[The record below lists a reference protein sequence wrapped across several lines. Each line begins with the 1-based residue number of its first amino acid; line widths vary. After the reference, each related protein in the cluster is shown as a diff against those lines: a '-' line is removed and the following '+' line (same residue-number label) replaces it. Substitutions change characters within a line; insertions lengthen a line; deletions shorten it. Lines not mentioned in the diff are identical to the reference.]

1 METLDIL
8 TNLIQEETLKHEKA
22 VDDLI
27 LHIRKREAYIDRLRL
42 EFKDCVNELCLKC
55 GAYHEE
61 HLGACD
67 SCRWLKPRHSH
78 GYLDEPGG
86 EDE

>member
-27 LHIRKREAYIDRLRL
+27 LHIRKREAYIDRLRS
-42 EFKDCVNELCLKC
+42 EFKDCVNELCYQC
-55 GAYHEE
+55 GQYRNE
-61 HLGACD
+61 HNGACD
-67 SCRWLKPRHSH
+67 GCRWLKPRHSH

>member
-1 METLDIL
+1 MSALEYLE
-8 TNLIQEETLKHEKA
+8 NLVKEEAERHEKA
-22 VDDLI
+22 VDDLLLEI
-27 LHIRKREAYIDRLRL
+27 HKREAYISRLRS

-55 GAYHEE
+55 GSYHEE

-67 SCRWLKPRHSH
+67 GCRWLKPRHSH
-78 GYLDEPGG
+78 GYLNEPGG